1 MTPHAPPHP
10 AAGHRDHSGHQD
22 HSGKHAHPGQHDDD
36 GLAELLELEAE
47 ILGPLLDEVVGW
59 VAQHVGEAPRT
70 VVDIGAGTGPG
81 SRLLARRYPSARVVA
96 IDRSAPRLER
106 LRAIARTQGL
116 ADRIS
121 TVQADL
127 DDAWPEIGPVE
138 LGWAA
143 ASLHEVAAPDRLLR
157 DLHAGMRPGGLLAV
171 VEMDA
176 LPRFLP
182 EDIGTGRPG
191 LERRC
196 HEVLARAHWNAYPD
210 WGPHL
215 QEAGFRIA
223 GRRRFGVEARP
234 APPGTGRW
242 AHGTLQRA
250 RPALTGHLAADDL
263 LALEHLLAEDSAGA
277 VLHRE
282 DLVLRAGRTVWA
294 ARRA

>member
-1 MTPHAPPHP
+1 MTPHASPQPP
-10 AAGHRDHSGHQD
+10 AGH
-22 HSGKHAHPGQHDDD
+22 HAHHEQHDDD
-36 GLAELLELEAE
+36 GLAELLELDAE
-47 ILGPLLDEVVGW
+47 ILGPLLDEVVDW
-59 VAQHVGEAPRT
+59 VAQHLGGAPRT

-81 SRLLARRYPSARVVA
+81 SRLLARRFPSAQVVA
-96 IDRSAPRLER
+96 IDRSASRLER
-106 LRAIARTQGL
+106 LRATAGAQGL
-116 ADRIS
+116 SGRVRS
-121 TVQADL
+121 VQADL
-127 DDAWPEIGPVE
+127 DTAWPEVGAVD

-143 ASLHEVAAPDRLLR
+143 SSLHELAAPDRLLR
-157 DLHAGMRPGGLLAV
+157 GLHAGMRPGGLLAV

-182 EDIGTGRPG
+182 EDLGIGRPG

-196 HEVLARAHWNAYPD
+196 HEVLAGARWNAFPD

-215 QEAGFRIA
+215 EEAGFRLA

-242 AHGTLQRA
+242 AHHSLRRA
-250 RPALTGHLAADDL
+250 LPVLAGRLAADDL
-263 LALEHLLAEDSAGA
+263 LALEHLLTEDSPGA

-282 DLVLRAGRTVWA
+282 DLVLRAGRIVWA